1 MFDSQKYWETR
12 YKNKG
17 NSGDGSYGKDA
28 NLKSNYINQIIKK
41 YNIKTINDYGHGDGN
56 QLSLIN
62 GFETYYGYDV
72 SETIRNLCIS
82 KFKDRKKYTFIDEP
96 SKFIKCDLS
105 MSLDVIYHIVE
116 EDIYYS
122 YLKTLFNIGNYVLI
136 YGVDSDK
143 SNMSHYKARKFTQY
157 VTNTFPNFELIE
169 TNNILHKHVAMY
181 LYKSK

>member
-1 MFDSQKYWETR
+1 
-12 YKNKG
+12 
-17 NSGDGSYGKDA
+17 
-28 NLKSNYINQIIKK
+28 
-41 YNIKTINDYGHGDGN
+41 
-56 QLSLIN
+56 
-62 GFETYYGYDV
+62 
-72 SETIRNLCIS
+72 
-82 KFKDRKKYTFIDEP
+82 
-96 SKFIKCDLS
+96 

-157 VTNTFPNFELIE
+157 VANTFPNFELIE